1 MATIFKFNQYDLIKE
16 NKSIQNLKVN
26 TVEECNIKRKKF
38 PAENFTTQE
47 IIEIKKIFDKD
58 PNLKYNIYGSQSL
71 SKNILDINKKCIVE
85 KLEDEWFILKVGS
98 FTDIEKHYIIDGFND
113 VRELLKLLP
122 FAFPILELFISSEND
137 GNIDKSTVFHTLLN
151 DKSSIYEKIR
161 VILLTFNSKLLDDT
175 DVLEILRTK
184 CINTTLL
191 VKSINVI
198 YKNNKDILWNS
209 QLCLNLLKNNS

>member
-16 NKSIQNLKVN
+16 NKSIQNLKIN

-58 PNLKYNIYGSQSL
+58 PNLKYNIYGTAKDRPWRHTESL

-98 FTDIEKHYIIDGFND
+98 FTDIENHYIIDGFND
-113 VRELLKLLP
+113 VR
-122 FAFPILELFISSEND
+122 AFQF
-137 GNIDKSTVFHTLLN
+137 
-151 DKSSIYEKIR
+151 
-161 VILLTFNSKLLDDT
+161 
-175 DVLEILRTK
+175 
-184 CINTTLL
+184 
-191 VKSINVI
+191 
-198 YKNNKDILWNS
+198 
-209 QLCLNLLKNNS
+209 